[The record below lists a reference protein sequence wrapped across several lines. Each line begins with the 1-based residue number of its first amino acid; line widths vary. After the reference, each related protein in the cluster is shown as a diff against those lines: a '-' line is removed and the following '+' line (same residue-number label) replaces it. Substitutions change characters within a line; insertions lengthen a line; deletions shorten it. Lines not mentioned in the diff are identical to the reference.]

1 MDVLAR
7 LLNALL
13 MLALPLGLGVL
24 LARRLDQ
31 RWGLFGA
38 GMLTFAASQVLHL
51 PFNALI
57 LSPRLRL
64 DPNAPTG
71 SLLLAAAAL
80 GLSAGLFEELAR
92 FGALRFWLR
101 QARSWGEALMF
112 GAGHG
117 GIEAFLLGIL
127 VLVGFFQA
135 LAYRGAE
142 LESLVP
148 PEQLAAARLQLEA
161 YWSLPWPQALL
172 GALERLLALCVHLAL
187 SVMVMRSLTHR
198 RAWLVAAIGWHA
210 LVDAA
215 AVASLRW
222 LGAVGTELVV
232 ALLALVS
239 LAIVYR
245 LREIPRT
252 AGGPVPEAS
261 VHRPEVVQPISDVAR
276 PSKERVEDSRYLQ
289 S

>member
-57 LSPRLRL
+57 LSPGLRL

-101 QARSWGEALMF
+101 RARSWGEALMF

-261 VHRPEVVQPISDVAR
+261 VQRPEVVQPISDVAR